1 MVIDISQEVLSCKV
15 YPGDPAPEL
24 QRLSRMEDGAL
35 YNLSSFSMCAHNGT
49 HIDAPAH
56 FFKDGKTVG
65 ALELSVCIGDC
76 YVTCHPGLLSGE
88 DAEVICSAA
97 AEAGCHE
104 RILLSGQT
112 VVTEDAARVFVRRGV
127 RLVGV
132 DSQSVGPEDAP
143 MAVHLHFL
151 RENVILLEGLVLSH
165 IPNGTYMLCALPL
178 NIAGC
183 EGTPCRAIL
192 MDET

>member
-1 MVIDISQEVLSCKV
+1 MIYDISQELLSCTV
-15 YPGDPAPEL
+15 YPGDPKPTL
-24 QRLSRMEDGAL
+24 TPLKRMSDGEV
-35 YNLSSFSMCAHNGT
+35 YNLSSISMCVHNGT

-56 FFKDGKTVG
+56 FLSDGKT
-65 ALELSVCIGDC
+65 ADQLDLSVCVGRC
-76 YVTCHPGLLSGE
+76 YVHRHKGMLSAE
-88 DAEVICSAA
+88 DTEAICMA
-97 AEAGCHE
+97 AESVGSGA
-104 RILLSGQT
+104 RILLSGGA
-112 VVTEDAARVFVRRGV
+112 VVTESAAEVFLRHRV
-127 RLVGV
+127 RLIGV